1 MTFKELNMTFDEA
14 KKIFADNF
22 REVGGC
28 NWENDNVFVIGTN
41 SRNVEVKVQDDG
53 LNFCVVLCPYCI
65 KSWAGSLTS
74 IKLAT
79 AKVEQI
85 ADLGRRAAKA
95 CFDALAKE
103 EDDK

>member
-1 MTFKELNMTFDEA
+1 MTFEEA
-14 KKIFADNF
+14 KKIFANNF
-22 REVGGC
+22 RKVGGC

-41 SRNVEVKVQDDG
+41 SKNVEVKVQDDG
-53 LNFCVVLCPYCI
+53 LNFCIVLCPYCI

-79 AKVEQI
+79 AKDEQI